1 MNDKSRTGYI
11 YDPIFLKH
19 TQTGHPES
27 DKRLEAIMDEL
38 NTSGLIN
45 SLLKIPCREATFEEL
60 SLVHTDEYINS
71 VQEKCASGGGNLD
84 ADTYTTTDSFEAAG
98 KAAGGMINLSM
109 EVITG
114 KLNNAFALVRP
125 PGHHALRFR
134 AMGFCIFSNVALTA
148 KYAIQN
154 SDIERVAIV
163 DIDVHHGN
171 GTQAILEEDGDILY
185 ISTHQ
190 FPYYPGTGNYT
201 ETGRGK
207 GEGAT
212 VNFPLSQGVGDNGF
226 KNIYD
231 EVLIPVLKRFNPQL
245 ILVSAGYDAHWNDPL
260 AGLGLSLEGYH
271 FISKSL
277 INLADEICGGKIV
290 FALEGGYN
298 LDVLKNGVANTIR
311 ALLHQDDFV
320 DPIGKS
326 PYQEPDISE
335 FMKSIKKFHGIV

>member
-1 MNDKSRTGYI
+1 MNDISRTGYI

-27 DKRLEAIMDEL
+27 KKRLKAIMDEL
-38 NTSGLIN
+38 NTSGLIS
-45 SLLKIPCREATFEEL
+45 SLFEVPCREATFEEL
-60 SLVHTDEYINS
+60 SLVHADEYINS
-71 VQEKCASGGGNLD
+71 VQEKCESGGGNLD
-84 ADTYTTTDSFEAAG
+84 ADTYATTDSFEAAK
-98 KAAGGMINLSM
+98 KAAGGMIDLTM
-109 EVITG
+109 EVVNG
-114 KLNNAFALVRP
+114 KLNNGFALVRP

-134 AMGFCIFSNVALTA
+134 AMGFCIFSNVALAA
-148 KYAIQN
+148 KIAIQN
-154 SDIERVAIV
+154 SEIERVAIV

-171 GTQAILEEDGDILY
+171 GTQAILEEEDNILY

-226 KNIYD
+226 KIIYD
-231 EVLIPVLKRFNPQL
+231 EVLIPVLKRYNPQL

-260 AGLGLSLEGYH
+260 AGLCLSLEGYH
-271 FISKSL
+271 CISKSL
-277 INLADEICGGKIV
+277 INLADEICEGKIV

-298 LDVLKNGVANTIR
+298 LDVLKNGVANSFR

-320 DPIGKS
+320 DQIGKS
-326 PYQEPDISE
+326 PHHEPDLSE
-335 FMKSIKKFHGIV
+335 FVKSTKEFHGIA